1 MTTDPER
8 RARLVPG
15 LVAVAVVLGLAA
27 WWWLRPAASAPEAE
41 RAPGPGPARIVPRVD
56 APGEAPGSAAP
67 LAPPRA
73 EVPRAPPPPRTEL
86 TRPASPRAEAPR
98 SIAQPPPGRAQ
109 PTDRRGGSNPRAQH
123 ELETLSYGFETLDED
138 IQACLDQWTALDPEK
153 TPEVMIGFEL
163 DRSGLTRSFVE
174 NAEDVPFGPRSC
186 LSNAVYGLDWSN
198 IVEQPA
204 KVTKRFTVTAR
215 DAGAP

>member
-1 MTTDPER
+1 MTTGPQR
-8 RARLVPG
+8 SSRLVLRLVAAG
-15 LVAVAVVLGLAA
+15 LVVGLAL
-27 WWWLRPAASAPEAE
+27 WWWLRPLAPDTGPAS
-41 RAPGPGPARIVPRVD
+41 GQGPARIVPRAEAPVD
-56 APGEAPGSAAP
+56 APGLSEPAAKAAP
-67 LAPPRA
+67 PVAPK
-73 EVPRAPPPPRTEL
+73 EPPPPRTEL
-86 TRPASPRAEAPR
+86 TRPASPRAEAPK
-98 SIAQPPPGRAQ
+98 SIAQPPPGRAM

-123 ELETLSYGFETLDED
+123 ELEILSYGFETLDED
-138 IQACLDQWTALDPEK
+138 LQACLDQWTALDPEK

-174 NAEDVPFGPRSC
+174 NAEDVPFGPKTC
-186 LSNAVYGLDWSN
+186 LSNAVYGIDWSN